1 MEYLSLKEKFEG
13 KSNSSLGN
21 TTKEAQVHVA
31 AVKVSECSNDL
42 ASVNALLHRQ
52 SYSSAEYVKQCSRKD
67 PKLKSCLIDSLHH
80 LKPYLKDGIPEI
92 ELPSVEPFRMDEL
105 TLSLT
110 GGTNGY
116 KVQLRELY
124 VRGASNY
131 TVEDIQLGSPFEAV
145 IRMPALV
152 LDAQYTSSGVLIIL
166 PASGNGTFHARFDD
180 VRALVKGLVS
190 TKIRD
195 DKTYLN
201 VEKLDVELGVKN
213 VNMRV
218 RKIYRNN
225 RILTEATNLF
235 LRENGQEVLK
245 AMEPQLKRKLSVLF
259 AGIVNQ
265 LLRHVPVETFLLP

>member
-1 MEYLSLKEKFEG
+1 MIVKNLMSLFVVVSGAVTLSTD
-13 KSNSSLGN
+13 S
-21 TTKEAQVHVA
+21 TP
-31 AVKVSECSNDL
+31 
-42 ASVNALLHRQ
+42 
-52 SYSSAEYVKQCSRKD
+52 EYVKQCSRSD
-67 PKLKSCLIDSLHH
+67 PKVKTCLLDALHH
-80 LKPYLKDGIPEI
+80 LRPYLSHGIPEI
-92 ELPSVEPFRMDEL
+92 ELPPVEPFRMDEL

-131 TVEDIQLGSPFEAV
+131 TVEDIQLGSPFQAIV
-145 IRMPALV
+145 RMPALV
-152 LDAQYTSSGVLIIL
+152 LDAHYSSSGILIIL

-180 VRALVKGLVS
+180 ARALAKGTVS
-190 TKIRD
+190 TKIQD
-195 DKTYLN
+195 GKTYLH
-201 VEKLDVELGVKN
+201 VENLDVELSVKK

-218 RKIYRNN
+218 RKVFNNN

-235 LRENGQEVLK
+235 LREHGQEVLK
-245 AMEPQLKRKLSVLF
+245 VMEPQLKRKLSALF

>member
-1 MEYLSLKEKFEG
+1 MSIKNQIIGLLFIVYSMTTLSLE
-13 KSNSSLGN
+13 SNP
-21 TTKEAQVHVA
+21 
-31 AVKVSECSNDL
+31 
-42 ASVNALLHRQ
+42 
-52 SYSSAEYVKQCSRKD
+52 EYVKQCSSND
-67 PKLKSCLIDSLHH
+67 PNLKSCLIDSLHH

-92 ELPSVEPFRMDEL
+92 ELPPIEPFRMDEL

-110 GGTNGY
+110 GGKNGY

-131 TVEDIQLGSPFEAV
+131 TVEDIKLGSPFEAI

-152 LDAQYTSSGVLIIL
+152 LDAQYSSSGILIIL
-166 PASGNGTFHARFDD
+166 PASGNGTFYARFDD
-180 VRALVKGLVS
+180 VRALVKGSVS
-190 TKIRD
+190 TTIRD
-195 DKTYLN
+195 NKTYLH
-201 VEKLDVELGVKN
+201 VDKLDVDLSVKN
-213 VNMRV
+213 VNMKV
-218 RKIYRNN
+218 KKIFTNS

>member
-1 MEYLSLKEKFEG
+1 MLNKNQLIGF
-13 KSNSSLGN
+13 
-21 TTKEAQVHVA
+21 
-31 AVKVSECSNDL
+31 
-42 ASVNALLHRQ
+42 LLVV
-52 SYSSAEYVKQCSRKD
+52 SYSTTLSTDSIPEYVKQCSRSD
-67 PKLKSCLIDSLHH
+67 PKVKSCLIDAVHH
-80 LKPYLKDGIPEI
+80 LRPYLKLGIPEI

-131 TVEDIQLGSPFEAV
+131 TVEDIQLGSPFEAIV
-145 IRMPALV
+145 RMPALA

-180 VRALVKGLVS
+180 VRALVKGSVS
-190 TKIRD
+190 TTIRD
-195 DKTYLN
+195 EKTYLK
-201 VEKLDVELGVKN
+201 VEKLDVELSVKN